1 MDSTSWTWFFV
12 VFAATTTPRP
22 LAPRL
27 CRLRRYRPPSLPQSQ
42 PVLHLCHPQRM
53 SQLRCHRQC
62 QLLTNQRAFHLLRR
76 VPHRIPQL
84 LPHPLRPHRIR
95 LFQVRHPRQ
104 TNLQRLQARLLRRA
118 HQRARQPRPLPPHQR
133 PPSRRTPRPRRQA
146 RPPQLLRHIRHL
158 RPPLLLHLQVLRHI
172 RHIRPL
178 HLLLPQV
185 LRRLLRNQLPGLQL
199 TSLPARPVR
208 LQVHHLPPTS
218 PLSLLPSRQRM
229 SASTSTSVTAVP
241 FRAET
246 HSMPSLLLTVPPP
259 SRQSASRTSWMT
271 LPMVWKNTGPPT
283 PRVNSVRFSSLH
295 LLTKKTESRLTI
307 ELEPSTPPLCEFS
320 ERTNWKVPPSVRLLW
335 NTVFECGVMS
345 TDSPCSERS
354 PWMPND
360 DSGRS

>member
-12 VFAATTTPRP
+12 VFAAATTPRP

-27 CRLRRYRPPSLPQSQ
+27 CRPRRYRPPSLPQSQ

-62 QLLTNQRAFHLLRR
+62 QLLTNQRAFH
-76 VPHRIPQL
+76 
-84 LPHPLRPHRIR
+84 
-95 LFQVRHPRQ
+95 
-104 TNLQRLQARLLRRA
+104 
-118 HQRARQPRPLPPHQR
+118 PRPLPPHQR

-158 RPPLLLHLQVLRHI
+158 RPPLLLHHQVLRHI

-185 LRRLLRNQLPGLQL
+185 LRRLLRNQLPGLPP

-246 HSMPSLLLTVPPP
+246 HSMPSL
-259 SRQSASRTSWMT
+259 
-271 LPMVWKNTGPPT
+271 
-283 PRVNSVRFSSLH
+283 
-295 LLTKKTESRLTI
+295 
-307 ELEPSTPPLCEFS
+307 
-320 ERTNWKVPPSVRLLW
+320 
-335 NTVFECGVMS
+335 
-345 TDSPCSERS
+345 
-354 PWMPND
+354 
-360 DSGRS
+360 